1 MQAAHAYPY
10 LAHLFSAYF
19 HQDALDDGQSDEDIV
34 RDFAET
40 SHQHD
45 VMGTRAD
52 ILRFLHQHAL
62 DTDFLGSLNRTF
74 KMDLSIGATDSEAKA
89 WLTRMDSL
97 LEELRH

>member
-34 RDFAET
+34 REFAET
-40 SHQHD
+40 SHRHD

-52 ILRFLHQHAL
+52 ILRYLHQHAL
-62 DTDFLGSLNRTF
+62 DTDFLGGLNGTF
-74 KMDLSIGATDSEAKA
+74 KMDLSIGATDGEARA
-89 WLTRMDSL
+89 WLTRTENL
-97 LEELRH
+97 LADLSH